1 MFSTSPCLNIVLY
14 IVPNSLPAV
23 VYTRNY
29 KNRAKYLRDLTL
41 HKYYFLV
48 ICQFLNPFSH
58 SLLPIYRQIK
68 GLIMFPMSF
77 YFSGLFLCYQG
88 SDFTTRDR
96 NNKIRLLLKI
106 THRNYHQSTESY
118 HRSCSLFD
126 VQRDDTN
133 WD

>member
-77 YFSGLFLCYQG
+77 YFSGAFLCYQAFG
-88 SDFTTRDR
+88 F
-96 NNKIRLLLKI
+96 
-106 THRNYHQSTESY
+106 
-118 HRSCSLFD
+118 
-126 VQRDDTN
+126 
-133 WD
+133 